1 MKEKGDLGLYLHVP
15 FCKSKC
21 AYCDFYSLPHAE
33 DLMDDYLRALTEHLA
48 EVAPHFTAQRVDTVY
63 VGGGTPSYFGVKR
76 LEKLLSTVKK
86 YYKVDRAAE
95 VTVEMNPATAEIGL
109 LKKLRR
115 AGVNRL
121 SIGMQSSHNH
131 ELAALSPKT
140 VELISLA
147 VGAALRC
154 DHCTSYHMHVAQKM
168 DDEGDAS
175 VDFLFGHVL
184 SQRFCSWNNIKSFPR

>member
-21 AYCDFYSLPHAE
+21 DYCDFYSLPHAE
-33 DLMDDYLRALTEHLA
+33 DLMDDYLRALTEHLV

-95 VTVEMNPATAEIGL
+95 VTVEMNPDSVGTVKELKGL
-109 LKKLRR
+109 CR
-115 AGVNRL
+115 AGVNRVSL
-121 SIGMQSSHNH
+121 GMHY
-131 ELAALSPKT
+131 
-140 VELISLA
+140 
-147 VGAALRC
+147 R
-154 DHCTSYHMHVAQKM
+154 
-168 DDEGDAS
+168 
-175 VDFLFGHVL
+175 
-184 SQRFCSWNNIKSFPR
+184 SWC